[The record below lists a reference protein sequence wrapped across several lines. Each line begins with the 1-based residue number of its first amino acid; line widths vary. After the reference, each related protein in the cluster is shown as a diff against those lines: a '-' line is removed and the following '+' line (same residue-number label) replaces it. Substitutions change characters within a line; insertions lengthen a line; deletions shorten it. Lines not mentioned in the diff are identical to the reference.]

1 MYLETQ
7 NPRVLSGHEHYETNY
22 YICVVETK
30 KIHARKL
37 KTRFDAGS
45 ENVLNTT
52 GNSKA
57 SF

>member
-30 KIHARKL
+30 KNPCKEVKDKIWCW
-37 KTRFDAGS
+37 
-45 ENVLNTT
+45 
-52 GNSKA
+52 
-57 SF
+57 